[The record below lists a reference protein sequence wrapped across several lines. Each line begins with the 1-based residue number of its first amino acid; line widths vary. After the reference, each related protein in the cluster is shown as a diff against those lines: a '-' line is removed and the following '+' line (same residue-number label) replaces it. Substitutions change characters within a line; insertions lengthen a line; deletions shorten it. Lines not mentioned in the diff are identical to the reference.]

1 MPFHM
6 DAKALATLPSP
17 ALRNFAERVGVEA
30 NERKKDIIRALVDK
44 YHPMLVPYEPDSVTS
59 SPKSTSSRSA
69 RPQSATGISLKQSV
83 PASTSTIA
91 AHSSNRPGRGTDSPI
106 RPTLQELQGAL
117 DTIAPLA
124 QGEGEAHEQLRELQL
139 LLSSIGR
146 RTAML
151 VERGQRLRRFRLAL
165 ERHRPE
171 LERLRPLEGG
181 AQAAHMEEN
190 GRSEEMD
197 EEEEL
202 LEVEEMTSREV
213 DLSDLP
219 STPDGDGDMAGRGQ
233 KRKRGADDASPNDSP
248 RKRTRARSS
257 V

>member
-1 MPFHM
+1 M
-6 DAKALATLPSP
+6 
-17 ALRNFAERVGVEA
+17 
-30 NERKKDIIRALVDK
+30 
-44 YHPMLVPYEPDSVTS
+44 
-59 SPKSTSSRSA
+59 
-69 RPQSATGISLKQSV
+69 
-83 PASTSTIA
+83 
-91 AHSSNRPGRGTDSPI
+91 
-106 RPTLQELQGAL
+106 
-117 DTIAPLA
+117 IAPLA

-151 VERGQRLRRFRLAL
+151 VERGQRLQRFRLAL

-171 LERLRPLEGG
+171 LERSRPLEGG
-181 AQAAHMEEN
+181 AQAPRVEEN

-219 STPDGDGDMAGRGQ
+219 STPDGDGDMAGYVLGSGCR
-233 KRKRGADDASPNDSP
+233 DDL
-248 RKRTRARSS
+248 
-257 V
+257 